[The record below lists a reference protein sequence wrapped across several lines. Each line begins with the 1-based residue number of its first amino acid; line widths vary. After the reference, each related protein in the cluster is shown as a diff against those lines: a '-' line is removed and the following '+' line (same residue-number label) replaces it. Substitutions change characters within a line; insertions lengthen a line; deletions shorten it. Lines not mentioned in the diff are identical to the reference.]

1 MDHEVGRLLGALDAL
16 GSSVRDTTA
25 VVLHADHVRST
36 FDFSLPHGSDDA
48 GVGLG
53 EGHTC
58 RNPQVLATRVYAY
71 CGKQVG

>member
-36 FDFSLPHGSDDA
+36 FDVSLA
-48 GVGLG
+48 A
-53 EGHTC
+53 C
-58 RNPQVLATRVYAY
+58 
-71 CGKQVG
+71 